1 MCITMRATKPGS
13 KKAMR
18 SDVIPDKYVYAWLL
32 AIIIA
37 GLAIA
42 AYFYSGPFYAFDDGQ
57 YIIYA
62 RQMIQGNFS
71 IASGYLAFGYLT
83 PMTVAASFL
92 IFGQSPFSA
101 ALPSIVEYVLI
112 IMLAFLVGREM
123 FDNSTGLAASF
134 IIIISPTVFGYATR
148 VLPDMLIGV
157 LVGAAL
163 YAFASGTKKGRNSA
177 LLIFASG
184 FFFGM
189 VIFVKMGGG
198 FAVLPAL
205 IGVFVFYRKA
215 IINFASGMFASVML
229 YFASFYALSGGHLSL
244 ISEYSSTQA
253 ALMPHGYLALNF
265 ITMLDMVAGPVQI
278 YQVYP
283 LGLTVIFAFISTY
296 MAIARKDRS
305 LCYLSLIFWFAFFY
319 LFYGTE
325 SLSQYAFITVVNR
338 YLIAVSVPLVLLAAF
353 VLVDLYRVCEA
364 ILGKRL
370 AVSIFIILILLTVAS
385 NLPAYGDVYAF
396 KNYILNNPAP
406 PGFFG

>member
-1 MCITMRATKPGS
+1 MRKSRGNGMKPRTEATIS
-13 KKAMR
+13 SRQA
-18 SDVIPDKYVYAWLL
+18 YALL
-32 AIIIA
+32 AVIIIA

-42 AYFYSGPFYAFDDGQ
+42 AYFYSGPLYTFDDGQ
-57 YIIYA
+57 YITYA
-62 RQMIQGNFS
+62 RQMMHGNFS
-71 IASGYLAFGYLT
+71 ITQDPHAFGYLT

-101 ALPSIVEYVLI
+101 ALPGIVEYVLI
-112 IMLAFLVGREM
+112 IMLAFLVGREL
-123 FDNSTGLAASF
+123 FDVRVGLTASLLV
-134 IIIISPTVFGYATR
+134 IITPTVFSYATR

-163 YAFASGTKKGRNSA
+163 YAFACGAKEGRNKA
-177 LLIFASG
+177 ALIFASG

-189 VIFVKMGGG
+189 VIFVKIGGG

-205 IGVFVFYRKA
+205 IGVAVFYRKA

-244 ISEYSSTQA
+244 ISEYSATQA

-265 ITMLDMVAGPVQI
+265 ITMLDMIAGPVQI

-283 LGLTVIFAFISTY
+283 LGLIVVFAFISTY
-296 MAIARKDRS
+296 IAITRKDRS

-338 YLIAVSVPLVLLAAF
+338 YLIAVSVPLVLLPAF
-353 VLVDLYRVCEA
+353 VLVDLYKVCEA
-364 ILGKRL
+364 VLGKRL
-370 AVSIFIILILLTVAS
+370 AVSIFVVLILLTVAS
-385 NLPAYGDVYAF
+385 NFSAYGDVYAF
-396 KNYILNNPAP
+396 RNYILNNPAP

>member
-244 ISEYSSTQA
+244 ISEYSAVQA
-253 ALMPHGYLALNF
+253 ALLPHGTLLINFVSMLN
-265 ITMLDMVAGPVQI
+265 MLAGPVETYQI
-278 YQVYP
+278 YP
-283 LGLTVIFAFISTY
+283 LGLTMLFVFMGTY
-296 MAIARKDRS
+296 IAYKRRDLR
-305 LCYLSLIFWFAFFY
+305 LAYLSLIFWFAFFY
-319 LFYGTE
+319 ILYGTE
-325 SLSQYAFITVVNR
+325 SLTQYTFITVVNR
-338 YLIAVSVPLVLLAAF
+338 YLIAVFVPMALLAGYVLSDIYKTCMAIGGIKLAVLVLA
-353 VLVDLYRVCEA
+353 VLIVLIILSNVTAYINAYDTKNH
-364 ILGKRL
+364 ILG
-370 AVSIFIILILLTVAS
+370 V
-385 NLPAYGDVYAF
+385 
-396 KNYILNNPAP
+396 P
-406 PGFFG
+406 PYPGMFG